1 MEETFLIVGLGNP
14 GREYAGTRHNIG
26 FMTLERLA
34 KRLALDW
41 QVNKKFTAHLAK
53 GNQGDATL
61 LLCQPQGYM
70 NVSGKTVAPLA
81 RFYKIP
87 ADRIFVVLDDLD
99 LPLGTLRMRPSG
111 GTGGHRGLE
120 SIRECLGT
128 TEFPRLRIGIGRP
141 APARDVSGFVL
152 GKFTEDESGQL
163 EKVLEKAADQL
174 ECWMSRGLQAAM
186 NNYNGDLSPPKKKKK
201 DDEIRRNDHPERN
214 GT

>member
-26 FMTLERLA
+26 FVTLERLA

-53 GNQGDATL
+53 GSHGDKTL
-61 LLCQPQGYM
+61 LLCEPQGYM

-81 RFYKIP
+81 RYYHIP
-87 ADRIFVVLDDLD
+87 ADRIVVVLDDLD
-99 LPLGTLRMRPSG
+99 LPLGTLRMRPGG

-120 SIRECLGT
+120 SISDCLGT
-128 TEFPRLRIGIGRP
+128 GEFPRLRLGIGRP

-152 GKFTEDESGQL
+152 GKFTKDESGQL
-163 EKVLEKAADQL
+163 EKVLEKGADQL
-174 ECWMSRGLQAAM
+174 ECWMNRGLQTAM
-186 NNYNGDLSPPKKKKK
+186 NNYNGDISPPKKKK
-201 DDEIRRNDHPERN
+201 DDEIRRNDHPEGN

>member
-1 MEETFLIVGLGNP
+1 MEDTFLIVGLGNP

-81 RFYKIP
+81 RF
-87 ADRIFVVLDDLD
+87 R
-99 LPLGTLRMRPSG
+99 GTLQALIQSVWQEGCDDTAMRPHC
-111 GTGGHRGLE
+111 TL
-120 SIRECLGT
+120 
-128 TEFPRLRIGIGRP
+128 
-141 APARDVSGFVL
+141 
-152 GKFTEDESGQL
+152 
-163 EKVLEKAADQL
+163 
-174 ECWMSRGLQAAM
+174 
-186 NNYNGDLSPPKKKKK
+186 
-201 DDEIRRNDHPERN
+201 
-214 GT
+214 